1 MNKLTSES
9 NYYNDD
15 LELSMNDS
23 KESVLENNEDN
34 ILSEEETLDWSID
47 NDYLDI
53 YESIDVIYYDNEYMR
68 ETNCDFDY

>member
-68 ETNCDFDY
+68 EINCDFDY